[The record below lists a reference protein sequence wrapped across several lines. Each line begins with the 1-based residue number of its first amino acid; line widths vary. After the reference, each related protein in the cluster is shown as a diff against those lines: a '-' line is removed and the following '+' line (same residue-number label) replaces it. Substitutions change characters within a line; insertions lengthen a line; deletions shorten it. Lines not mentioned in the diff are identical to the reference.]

1 MIYINVR
8 EKIEGFENLTLIKE
22 AAFSSKSLGRYIE
35 EEADDMSTCYMQDRD
50 RIIQSKSFRRLKH
63 KTQVYI
69 KTSGDHYRT
78 RLTHTLEVSQV
89 ARNIGI
95 GIGLNENLIEAI
107 ALGHDLGHVAFAHTG
122 EEVLNEYLD
131 GGFRHNE
138 QSVRVVKKL
147 ENDGKGLNLTKE
159 VINGILNH
167 SGLGTTKDIITLEGI
182 VVKISDKMAYL
193 NHDIDDSIRA
203 GLLSVDDI
211 PKDIVKVLG
220 NTSLDRLNILI
231 KDFVNNSKKN
241 IENGIIEIG
250 LSQEINEAMIE
261 LRKFM
266 FKNVYLGEA
275 LKEERNKAKFILT
288 QLINYFENNPDKM
301 PEFYIAIAEEEG
313 VQRGV
318 ADYIAGMSDNYC
330 LSLFNKLFVPK
341 MVID

>member
-1 MIYINVR
+1 MNVR
-8 EKIEGFENLTLIKE
+8 EKIESFENLTLIKE
-22 AAFSSKSLGRYIE
+22 AAFSNKSLGRHVKE
-35 EEADDMSTCYMQDRD
+35 DDDDMKTCYMQDRD

-89 ARNIGI
+89 ARNIGV

-107 ALGHDLGHVAFAHTG
+107 ALGHDLGHVAFAHNG

-138 QSVRVVKKL
+138 QSVRVVNKL
-147 ENDGKGLNLTKE
+147 ENDGNGLNLTKE
-159 VINGILNH
+159 VINGILHH

-203 GLLSVDDI
+203 GLLGIDDI
-211 PKDIVKVLG
+211 PCEIVKVLG
-220 NTSLDRLNILI
+220 NTSGERLNILI
-231 KDFVNNSKKN
+231 KDFINNSNTN
-241 IENGIIEIG
+241 IQNGIIEVG
-250 LSQEINEAMIE
+250 LSKEINEAMVE

-266 FKNVYLGEA
+266 FKNVYLGDT
-275 LKEERNKAKFILT
+275 LKDERNKAKFILM
-288 QLINYFENNPDKM
+288 QLIQYFEKNPYRM
-301 PEFYIAIAEEEG
+301 PKVYMDIVEKEG
-313 VQRGV
+313 LQRGV
-318 ADYIAGMSDNYC
+318 ADYIAGMSDDYC
-330 LSLFNKLFVPK
+330 LSLFNKIFVPK

>member
-1 MIYINVR
+1 MNVR
-8 EKIEGFENLTLIKE
+8 EKIESFENLTLIKE
-22 AAFSSKSLGRYIE
+22 AAFSNKSLGRHIKE
-35 EEADDMSTCYMQDRD
+35 EDDDMKTCYMQDRD

-89 ARNIGI
+89 ARNIGV

-107 ALGHDLGHVAFAHTG
+107 ALGHDLGHVAFAHNG

-138 QSVRVVKKL
+138 QSVRVVNKL
-147 ENDGKGLNLTKE
+147 ENDGNGLNLTKE
-159 VINGILNH
+159 VINGILHH

-203 GLLSVDDI
+203 GLLGIDDI
-211 PKDIVKVLG
+211 PCEIVKVLG
-220 NTSLDRLNILI
+220 NTSGERLNILI
-231 KDFVNNSKKN
+231 KDFINNSNTN
-241 IENGIIEIG
+241 IQNGIIEVG
-250 LSQEINEAMIE
+250 LSKEINEAMVE

-266 FKNVYLGEA
+266 FKNVYLGDT
-275 LKEERNKAKFILT
+275 LKDERNKAKFILM
-288 QLINYFENNPDKM
+288 QLIQYFEKNPYRM
-301 PEFYIAIAEEEG
+301 PKVYMDIVEKEG
-313 VQRGV
+313 LQRGV
-318 ADYIAGMSDNYC
+318 ADYIAGMSDDYC
-330 LSLFNKLFVPK
+330 LSLFNKIFVPK

>member
-1 MIYINVR
+1 MNVR
-8 EKIEGFENLTLIKE
+8 EKIESFENLTLIKE
-22 AAFSSKSLGRYIE
+22 AAFSNKSLGRKIKE
-35 EEADDMSTCYMQDRD
+35 EPDDMKTCYMQDRD

-89 ARNIGI
+89 ARNIGA

-138 QSVRVVKKL
+138 QSVRVVNKL
-147 ENDGKGLNLTKE
+147 ENYGEGLNLTKE

-167 SGLGTTKDIITLEGI
+167 SGLGTTKNIITLEGI
-182 VVKISDKMAYL
+182 VVKVSDKMAYL

-203 GLLSVDDI
+203 GLLGIDDI
-211 PKDIVKVLG
+211 PCEIVKVLG
-220 NTSLDRLNILI
+220 NTSSDRLNILI
-231 KDFVNNSKKN
+231 KDFVNTSNENFK
-241 IENGIIEIG
+241 NGILEIG
-250 LSQEINEAMIE
+250 LSKEINDAMVE
-261 LRKFM
+261 LRRFM
-266 FKNVYLGEA
+266 FKNVYHGLP
-275 LKEERNKAKFILT
+275 LKEERNKAKFILE
-288 QLINYFENNPDKM
+288 QLISYFEKNVDEM
-301 PEFYIAIAEEEG
+301 PEFYRKIVEEEG
-313 VQRGV
+313 LQRGV

-330 LSLFNKLFVPK
+330 LMLFNKVFVPK

>member
-1 MIYINVR
+1 
-8 EKIEGFENLTLIKE
+8 
-22 AAFSSKSLGRYIE
+22 
-35 EEADDMSTCYMQDRD
+35 MQDRD

-89 ARNIGI
+89 ARNIGV

-138 QSVRVVKKL
+138 QSVRVVNKL
-147 ENDGKGLNLTKE
+147 ENYGEGLNLTNE
-159 VINGILNH
+159 VVNGILNH
-167 SGLGTTKDIITLEGI
+167 SGLGTTKDIITLEGV
-182 VVKISDKMAYL
+182 VVKVSDKMAYL

-203 GLLSVDDI
+203 GLLVVDDI
-211 PKDIVKVLG
+211 PYEIVKVLG
-220 NTSLDRLNILI
+220 NTSTERLNILI
-231 KDFVNNSKKN
+231 KDFVNTSNKNLKK
-241 IENGIIEIG
+241 GILEIG
-250 LSQEINEAMIE
+250 LSKEINDAMVE

-266 FKNVYLGEA
+266 FKNVYRGDI
-275 LKEERNKAKFILT
+275 LKEERNKAKFILE
-288 QLINYFENNPDKM
+288 QLINHFEKHPEKM
-301 PEFYIAIAEEEG
+301 PEFYRKIVEEEG
-313 VQRGV
+313 LQRGV
-318 ADYIAGMSDNYC
+318 ADYIAGMSDDYC
-330 LSLFNKLFVPK
+330 LMLFNKFFVPK

>member
-1 MIYINVR
+1 MNVR
-8 EKIEGFENLTLIKE
+8 EKIESFESLTLIKE
-22 AAFSSKSLGRYIE
+22 AAFSNLSSGRKINE
-35 EEADDMSTCYMQDRD
+35 KPDDMRTCYMQDRD

-89 ARNIGI
+89 ARNIGV

-122 EEVLNEYLD
+122 EEVLNKYLD

-138 QSVRVVKKL
+138 QSVRVVRKL
-147 ENDGKGLNLTKE
+147 ENNGAGLNLTNE
-159 VINGILNH
+159 VVNGILHH

-182 VVKISDKMAYL
+182 VVKVSDKMAYL

-203 GLLSVDDI
+203 GLLTIDDI
-211 PKDIVKVLG
+211 SCDIVKVLG
-220 NTSLDRLNILI
+220 NTSTERLNILI
-231 KDFVNNSKKN
+231 KDFVNTSNKN
-241 IENGIIEIG
+241 LKNGVVKIG
-250 LSQEINEAMIE
+250 LSSEIDEAMIE

-266 FKNVYLGEA
+266 FKNVYHGEK
-275 LKEERNKAKFILT
+275 LKVERNKAKFILE
-288 QLINYFENNPDKM
+288 QLINHFEKYPDAM
-301 PEFYIAIAEEEG
+301 PEFYRNIVEEEG
-313 VQRGV
+313 LQRGV
-318 ADYIAGMSDNYC
+318 ADYIAGMSDDYC
-330 LSLFNKLFVPK
+330 LSLFNKIFVPK

>member
-1 MIYINVR
+1 MNVR
-8 EKIEGFENLTLIKE
+8 EKIESFENLTLIKE
-22 AAFSSKSLGRYIE
+22 AAFSNKSLGRQIKE
-35 EEADDMSTCYMQDRD
+35 EPDDMKTCYMQDRD

-89 ARNIGI
+89 ARNIGV

-138 QSVRVVKKL
+138 QSVRVVNKL
-147 ENDGKGLNLTKE
+147 ENYGEGLNLTNE
-159 VINGILNH
+159 VVNGILNH
-167 SGLGTTKDIITLEGI
+167 SGLGTTKDIITLEGV
-182 VVKISDKMAYL
+182 VVKVSDKMAYL

-203 GLLSVDDI
+203 GLLGVDDI
-211 PKDIVKVLG
+211 PYEIVKVLG
-220 NTSLDRLNILI
+220 NTSTERLNILI
-231 KDFVNNSKKN
+231 KDFVNTSNKNLKK
-241 IENGIIEIG
+241 GILEIG
-250 LSQEINEAMIE
+250 LSKEINDAMVE

-266 FKNVYLGEA
+266 FKNVYRGDI
-275 LKEERNKAKFILT
+275 LKEERNKAKFILE
-288 QLINYFENNPDKM
+288 QLINHFEKHPEKM
-301 PEFYIAIAEEEG
+301 PEFYRKIVEEEG
-313 VQRGV
+313 LQRGV
-318 ADYIAGMSDNYC
+318 ADYIAGMSDDYC
-330 LSLFNKLFVPK
+330 LMLFNKFFVPK

>member
-1 MIYINVR
+1 MNVR
-8 EKIEGFENLTLIKE
+8 EKIESFENLTLIKE
-22 AAFSSKSLGRYIE
+22 AAFSNKSLGRHVKE
-35 EEADDMSTCYMQDRD
+35 DDDDMKTCYMQDRD

-89 ARNIGI
+89 ARNIGV

-107 ALGHDLGHVAFAHTG
+107 ALGHDLGHVAFAHNG

-138 QSVRVVKKL
+138 QSVRVVNKL
-147 ENDGKGLNLTKE
+147 ENDGDGLNLTKE
-159 VINGILNH
+159 VINGILHH

-203 GLLSVDDI
+203 GLLGIDDI
-211 PKDIVKVLG
+211 PCEIVKVLG
-220 NTSLDRLNILI
+220 NTSRERLNILI
-231 KDFVNNSKKN
+231 KDFINNSN
-241 IENGIIEIG
+241 INIQNGIIEIG
-250 LSQEINEAMIE
+250 LSKEINEAMVE

-266 FKNVYLGEA
+266 FKNVYLGDT
-275 LKEERNKAKFILT
+275 LKEERNKAKFILM
-288 QLINYFENNPDKM
+288 QLIQYFEKNPYRM
-301 PEFYIAIAEEEG
+301 PKVYMDIVEKEG
-313 VQRGV
+313 LKRGV
-318 ADYIAGMSDNYC
+318 ADYIAGMSDDYC